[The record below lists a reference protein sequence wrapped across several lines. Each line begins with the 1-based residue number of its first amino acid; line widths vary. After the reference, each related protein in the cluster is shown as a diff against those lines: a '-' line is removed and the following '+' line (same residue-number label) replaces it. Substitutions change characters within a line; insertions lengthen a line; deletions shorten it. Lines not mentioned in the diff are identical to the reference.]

1 MEETKTAPKKV
12 KASSATITMTPTFA
26 LRMMGVC
33 VAESL
38 APAVSAITEKLDMK
52 DVIASDDIEALVNAM
67 ETALP
72 LAKIAL
78 EKQSVQAKV
87 EVE

>member
-1 MEETKTAPKKV
+1 MEETKTAPKKA
-12 KASSATITMTPTFA
+12 KASSATITMTPMFA
-26 LRMMGVC
+26 LRMMSVC

-38 APAVSAITEKLDMK
+38 APAVAEITGKLDK
-52 DVIASDDIEALVNAM
+52 QDVIAPDDIEALVNAM

-78 EKQSVQAKV
+78 EKKSVQAKV